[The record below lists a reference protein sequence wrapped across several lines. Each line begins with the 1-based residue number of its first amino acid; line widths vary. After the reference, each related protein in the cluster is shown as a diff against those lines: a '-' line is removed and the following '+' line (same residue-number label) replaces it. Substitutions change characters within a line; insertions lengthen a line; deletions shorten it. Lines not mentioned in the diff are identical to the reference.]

1 MTRHTSR
8 RRKPRRHE
16 KREFE
21 AKVPVTWKQV
31 KSAAQEGQ
39 RHLHAISWRTRL
51 QDLGEQLFES
61 PRWISLL
68 LLFVLGGGI
77 YLLGLTPDYMIQEVA
92 VSGLVAL
99 SREAVVE
106 ASGLE
111 GAHIFWADPADA
123 AAKIAEIPSVLTA
136 TVEID
141 WPNTASITVNE
152 RAPVMAWDQA
162 GERFWVD
169 QNGRLMQARQEAGA
183 LLVILSQESDKLEL
197 GETVPLD
204 VMAGA
209 LQLKGLRP
217 NIDALL
223 YDRNNGLS
231 YHDGRNWDA
240 FFGVGA
246 DMNQKLVV
254 YETLVDN
261 LMARNLQPE
270 YISVVNTLKP
280 FYRLAGS
287 AE

>member
-1 MTRHTSR
+1 MARHTSR
-8 RRKPRRHE
+8 RRRPRRRE

-21 AKVPVTWKQV
+21 AKIPVTWTQV
-31 KSAAQEGQ
+31 KSAAQESQ
-39 RHLHAISWRTRL
+39 RQLHAISWRTRL
-51 QDLGEQLFES
+51 QDIGQQLFES

-68 LLFVLGGGI
+68 ILFVLGGGI
-77 YLLGLTPDYMIQEVA
+77 YLLGITPDYVVQEVA

-111 GAHIFWADPADA
+111 GAHIFWADPAGA

-136 TVEID
+136 TVELD
-141 WPNTASITVNE
+141 WPNSAAITVNE

-162 GERFWVD
+162 GDRFWVD
-169 QNGRLMQARQEAGA
+169 QNGRLMQARQETGA
-183 LLVILSQESDKLEL
+183 LLVILSQVSDKLEF

-204 VMAGA
+204 AMAGA
-209 LQLKGLRP
+209 LQLKALRP
-217 NIDALL
+217 NIDTLF
-223 YDRNNGLS
+223 YERGNGLS

-240 FFGVGA
+240 FFGVGT

-254 YETLVDN
+254 YETLVGD

-280 FYRLAGS
+280 FYRLADS